1 MKLCECDASSCLGH
15 GINRRDWD
23 KPSCRVACLAMAH
36 RCLFHA
42 VYQARDR
49 TEHEHRLIDA
59 AFFFSQSLRKLTGH
73 RINGWFHF
81 YQEDALA
88 LWYLR
93 LGRLTW
99 LKEPKGM
106 LYLTGF
112 PEPLLPHI
120 RDKCKIPIETT
131 TIAFKWSND
140 DTLLNPWPANSKQQ
154 ETISA
159 LSGES

>member
-1 MKLCECDASSCLGH
+1 MAKELPNVKICLCDENTCVGH
-15 GINRRDWD
+15 RINRRDWD

-42 VYQARDR
+42 VYHARDR
-49 TEHEHRLIDA
+49 TEYEHQLIDA
-59 AFFFSQSLRKLTGH
+59 AFFFSESLRTLTGH
-73 RINGWFHF
+73 KTNGWIHF
-81 YQEDALA
+81 YQEDTLA
-88 LWYLR
+88 LWYMG

-120 RDKCKIPIETT
+120 RAKCKTQIDITNS
-131 TIAFKWSND
+131 AFEWSND
-140 DTLLNPWPANSKQQ
+140 DTLLNPWPKCSKA
-154 ETISA
+154 I
-159 LSGES
+159 